1 MEQNQQNQ
9 INPQLRKPQPIDF
22 GAIWQA
28 IKSNRKLY
36 YIVLPIAF
44 VVAVVIAK
52 SIPTYYKC
60 EVMLAPEAGGG
71 GGSASQ
77 LASLASSFG
86 VNIGGGGNAGGD
98 AITPTLYPDLMKST
112 DFKTSLFPIKVH
124 GKNDKTSMTYY
135 DYLKNEWKEPWWED
149 FFGLMAPEKKQDTL
163 VNNFELTGEQARIAG
178 MIMKNVVCKIDKKT
192 NLISISVTTQEPYI
206 AALLA
211 DSVKTR
217 LQDFLTEYRTQ
228 KSRHDLE
235 YAEMLQQQAKKD
247 YEHARQKYVEFVD
260 ANQDVVLE
268 SIRQMQT
275 DLENDLQLQYNNY
288 NTLSAQVLA
297 YKAKV
302 QEATPAFTTLQRA
315 TVPLAPAGPKR
326 PLILFVCLFLA
337 AMVTTIWV
345 LHKEHQL
352 KPLLGLS

>member
-1 MEQNQQNQ
+1 MNQNQ
-9 INPQLRKPQPIDF
+9 IQSQGRKPLPIDF

-28 IKSNRKLY
+28 LKKNRKLY
-36 YIVLPIAF
+36 YVVLPIAF
-44 VVAVVIAK
+44 VVAIVIAK

-60 EVMLAPEAGGG
+60 EVILAPEAGGG
-71 GGSASQ
+71 SGSMGQ

-86 VNIGGGGNAGGD
+86 VSIGGSSNAGGD

-124 GKNDKTSMTYY
+124 SKKDKTSMTYY
-135 DYLKNEWKEPWWED
+135 DYLKNEWKEPWWKD
-149 FFGLMAPEKKQDTL
+149 FFGLMAPEKKKDTL

-178 MIMKNVVCKIDKKT
+178 MINKNVLCKIDKKT
-192 NLISISVTTQEPYI
+192 NLISINVTTQDPYI

-211 DSVKTR
+211 DSVKAR
-217 LQDFLTEYRTQ
+217 LQDFLTDYRTK

-315 TVPLAPAGPKR
+315 TVPLGPAGPKR
-326 PLILFVCLFLA
+326 PQILFVCLFLA
-337 AMVTTIWV
+337 ALFTTVWI
-345 LHKEHQL
+345 LYKEHQL
-352 KPLLGLS
+352 KSLLGLA

>member
-1 MEQNQQNQ
+1 MEQNQ
-9 INPQLRKPQPIDF
+9 INTQVNKVKSIDF
-22 GAIWQA
+22 CAIRQA
-28 IKSNRKLY
+28 LKKNRKLY
-36 YIVLPIAF
+36 YIVLPFAF
-44 VVAVVIAK
+44 VLAIVITK
-52 SIPTYYKC
+52 SIPPYYKC
-60 EVMLAPEAGGG
+60 EVILAPELGG
-71 GGSASQ
+71 GGSSMGQ

-86 VNIGGGGNAGGD
+86 VSIGGGGATGGD
-98 AITPTLYPDLMKST
+98 AITPSLYPDLMKST

-124 GKNDKTSMTYY
+124 GKKDKTSMTYY

-149 FFGLMAPEKKQDTL
+149 FFGLMAPEKKKDTL
-163 VNNFELTGEQARIAG
+163 VNNFELTGEQARIAS
-178 MIMKNVVCKIDKKT
+178 MINKNVLCKIDQKYG
-192 NLISISVTTQEPYI
+192 LVTINVTAQDSYI

-211 DSVKTR
+211 DSVKAR
-217 LQDFLTEYRTQ
+217 LQDFLTDYRTK

-235 YAEMLQQQAKKD
+235 YAEMLQVQAKKD

-268 SIRQMQT
+268 SIRQKQT

-315 TVPLAPAGPKR
+315 TVPLGPTGPNR
-326 PLILFVCLFLA
+326 NRILFVCLFLA
-337 AMVTTIWV
+337 ALFTTIYV
-345 LHKEHQL
+345 LYKEHQL

>member
-1 MEQNQQNQ
+1 MEQNQIQSKG
-9 INPQLRKPQPIDF
+9 RKLQPIDF
-22 GAIWQA
+22 GAIGQA
-28 IKSNRKLY
+28 LKKNRKLY
-36 YIVLPIAF
+36 YVILPITF

-52 SIPTYYKC
+52 SIPPYYKC
-60 EVMLAPEAGGG
+60 EVILAPEAGAGG
-71 GGSASQ
+71 GNAGQ

-86 VNIGGGGNAGGD
+86 VSLGGGGNASGD
-98 AITPTLYPDLMKST
+98 AITPSLYPDLMKST

-124 GKNDKTSMTYY
+124 GKKDKTSITYY
-135 DYLKNEWKEPWWED
+135 DYLKNEWKAPWWED
-149 FFGLMAPEKKQDTL
+149 FFGLMAPENKPDTL
-163 VNNFELTGEQARIAG
+163 VDNFELTGEQARIAG
-178 MIMKNVVCKIDKKT
+178 MIMKTVVCKIDKKT

-235 YAEMLQQQAKKD
+235 YAEMLLRQAKKD

-260 ANQDVVLE
+260 ANQDIVLE
-268 SIRQMQT
+268 SIRQKQT

-315 TVPLAPAGPKR
+315 TVPLGPAGPKKGQ
-326 PLILFVCLFLA
+326 IVFVCLFLA
-337 AMVTTIWV
+337 ALFTTVWI
-345 LHKEHQL
+345 LYIEHQL

>member
-9 INPQLRKPQPIDF
+9 INPQVRKPQPIDF

-288 NTLSAQVLA
+288 NTLNAQVLA

>member
-1 MEQNQQNQ
+1 MEQNQIQSQN
-9 INPQLRKPQPIDF
+9 RKFQSVNF

-28 IKSNRKLY
+28 IKRNRKLY
-36 YIVLPIAF
+36 YVVLPVALF
-44 VVAVVIAK
+44 VALAIAK
-52 SIPTYYKC
+52 SVPPYYKC
-60 EVMLAPEAGGG
+60 EVILAPEAGGG
-71 GGSASQ
+71 GSSMGQ

-86 VNIGGGGNAGGD
+86 VSLGGGNAGGD
-98 AITPTLYPDLMKST
+98 AITPSLYPDLMKST

-124 GKNDKTSMTYY
+124 SKKDKTSITYY

-149 FFGLMAPEKKQDTL
+149 FFGLMAPEKKKDTL
-163 VNNFELTGEQARIAG
+163 VNNFELTGEQMRIAG
-178 MIMKNVVCKIDKKT
+178 MINKNIVCIINKKT
-192 NLISISVTTQEPYI
+192 GLISINVTAQDPYI
-206 AALLA
+206 VALLA

-217 LQDFLTEYRTQ
+217 LQDFLTDYRTM

-235 YAEMLQQQAKKD
+235 YAEMLQIQAKKD

-315 TVPLAPAGPKR
+315 TVPLGPAGPKKGQ
-326 PLILFVCLFLA
+326 IVFVCIFLA
-337 AMVTTIWV
+337 TLFTTMWI
-345 LHKEHQL
+345 LYKEKQL
-352 KPLLGLS
+352 KALLGLS

>member
-1 MEQNQQNQ
+1 MEQNQ
-9 INPQLRKPQPIDF
+9 IYPDKKVQPLLIDLK
-22 GAIWQA
+22 AIGLA
-28 IKSNRKLY
+28 IKKNRKLY
-36 YIVLPIAF
+36 YVVLSVAF
-44 VVAVVIAK
+44 VVAIVIVK
-52 SIPTYYKC
+52 SIPTYYSC
-60 EVMLAPEAGGG
+60 EVLLAPESG
-71 GGSASQ
+71 GGSSSMGQ

-86 VNIGGGGNAGGD
+86 VSLGGGGNTGGD
-98 AITPTLYPDLMKST
+98 AITPSLYPDLMKST
-112 DFKTSLFPIKVH
+112 DFKTSLFPIKVQ
-124 GKNDKTSMTYY
+124 GKKDKTSITYY

-149 FFGLMAPEKKQDTL
+149 FFGLMAPEKKKDTL
-163 VNNFELTGEQARIAG
+163 VNNFELTGEQSRIAA
-178 MIMKNVVCKIDKKT
+178 MINKNVVCLIDKKT
-192 NLISISVTTQEPYI
+192 GLISIKVKTQDPYI

-235 YAEMLQQQAKKD
+235 YAEMLLRQAKKD

-268 SIRQMQT
+268 SIRQKQT

-288 NTLSAQVLA
+288 NTLCAQVLA

-326 PLILFVCLFLA
+326 PQIVFVCLFLA
-337 AMVTTIWV
+337 ALFITIWI
-345 LHKEHQL
+345 LFKEHQI
-352 KPLLGLS
+352 KSLLGLS

>member
-1 MEQNQQNQ
+1 MEENQ
-9 INPQLRKPQPIDF
+9 IQFQGRKFHPVNF
-22 GAIWQA
+22 GAIWQT
-28 IKSNRKLY
+28 IKRKRKIY
-36 YIVLPIAF
+36 YVALPIAL
-44 VVAVVIAK
+44 VVAFVIIK

-60 EVMLAPEAGGG
+60 EVILAPESGAG

-86 VNIGGGGNAGGD
+86 VSLGGGNASGD
-98 AITPTLYPDLMKST
+98 AITPSLYPDLIKST

-124 GKNDKTSMTYY
+124 KKNDKKIMSYY

-149 FFGLMAPEKKQDTL
+149 FFGLMAPEKQQDTL
-163 VNNFELTGEQARIAG
+163 VNNFELTGEQSRIAG
-178 MIMKNVVCKIDKKT
+178 MINKNVVCKIDKKT
-192 NLISISVTTQEPYI
+192 SLITIDVTTQEPYV

-211 DSVKTR
+211 DSIKNR
-217 LQDFLTEYRTQ
+217 LQEFLTDYRTQ

-235 YAEMLQQQAKKD
+235 YAEMLLHQSKKD
-247 YEHARQKYVEFVD
+247 YERARQKYVEFVD

-315 TVPLAPAGPKR
+315 TVPLGPAGPKR
-326 PLILFVCLFLA
+326 SQILSVFLFLA
-337 AMVTTIWV
+337 ALFTTIWI
-345 LHKEHQL
+345 LYKEKQL
-352 KPLLGLS
+352 KSLLGLA

>member
-1 MEQNQQNQ
+1 MEQKQITNQPVVKEQS
-9 INPQLRKPQPIDF
+9 IDF
-22 GAIWQA
+22 DAICKA
-28 IKSNRKLY
+28 FVKHKTLY
-36 YIVLPIAF
+36 LKVLPIAF
-44 VVAVVIAK
+44 ILGYIIVK
-52 SIPTYYKC
+52 SIPATFMC
-60 EVMLAPEAGGG
+60 QVVLAPESGEGGEG
-71 GGSASQ
+71 ASQ
-77 LASLASSFG
+77 LTSLASSLG
-86 VNIGGGGNAGGD
+86 VSIGGSNTGGD
-98 AITPTLYPDLMKST
+98 ALTPNIYPDLMKST
-112 DFKTSLFPIKVH
+112 DFKTSLFPIKVYS
-124 GKNDKTSMTYY
+124 KKDKTTMTYY

-178 MIMKNVVCKIDKKT
+178 LIMKAVTCTIDKKT
-192 NLISISVTTQEPYI
+192 GLITIDVTAQDPYV
-206 AALLA
+206 AALVA

-217 LQDFLTEYRTQ
+217 LQDFLTDYRTQ
-228 KSRHDLE
+228 KSRHNLE
-235 YAEMLQQQAKKD
+235 YAEMLLRQAKKD

-315 TVPLAPAGPKR
+315 TVPLGPAGPQHSQI
-326 PLILFVCLFLA
+326 LGICLFFAILF
-337 AMVTTIWV
+337 TTVYI
-345 LHKEHQL
+345 LYKENQL

>member
-1 MEQNQQNQ
+1 MEQNQIISQT
-9 INPQLRKPQPIDF
+9 KKVKSIDF
-22 GAIWQA
+22 VAIWQA
-28 IKSNRKLY
+28 IKNNRKLY

-52 SIPTYYKC
+52 SIPTYYQC
-60 EVMLAPEAGGG
+60 EVLLAPESGGG
-71 GGSASQ
+71 GGTSQ

-86 VNIGGGGNAGGD
+86 VSLGGGGNAGGD
-98 AITPTLYPDLMKST
+98 AITPSLYPDLMKST

-124 GKNDKTSMTYY
+124 GKKDKTTMTYY
-135 DYLKNEWKEPWWED
+135 DYLKNEWKEPWWKD
-149 FFGLMAPEKKQDTL
+149 FFGLMAPEGKPDTL
-163 VNNFELTGEQARIAG
+163 VNNFELTGEQARISG
-178 MIMKNVVCKIDKKT
+178 MIMKNVVCRIDKKS
-192 NLISISVTTQEPYI
+192 NLISINVTTQDPYI

-211 DSVKTR
+211 DSVKAR
-217 LQDFLTEYRTQ
+217 LQDFLTDYRTQ

-235 YAEMLQQQAKKD
+235 YAEMLQSQAKKD

-315 TVPLAPAGPKR
+315 TVPLGPAGPKR
-326 PLILFVCLFLA
+326 GQMIMLCLFVAALF
-337 AMVTTIWV
+337 TTIWV
-345 LHKEHQL
+345 LLKENLL
-352 KPLLGLS
+352 KQLLGLS

>member
-1 MEQNQQNQ
+1 MEQNQ
-9 INPQLRKPQPIDF
+9 INSQVKKLQPIDF

-28 IKSNRKLY
+28 IKVNKKLY

-44 VVAVVIAK
+44 VVGAVIAK

-60 EVMLAPEAGGG
+60 EVLLAPESGAGGN
-71 GGSASQ
+71 SMSQ
-77 LASLASSFG
+77 LSSLASSFG
-86 VNIGGGGNAGGD
+86 VSLGGGGNAAGD
-98 AITPTLYPDLMKST
+98 AITPALYPDLMKST

-124 GKNDKTSMTYY
+124 RKNENTSMSYY

-149 FFGLMAPEKKQDTL
+149 WFGLRSPEKKPDTL

-192 NLISISVTTQEPYI
+192 ELISINVTTQDPYI

-235 YAEMLQQQAKKD
+235 YAEMLLRQAKKD

-288 NTLSAQVLA
+288 NTLCAQVLA

-315 TVPLAPAGPKR
+315 TVPLAPSGPR
-326 PLILFVCLFLA
+326 RGMIVFVCLFLA
-337 AMVTTIWV
+337 ALFTTVWI
-345 LHKEHQL
+345 LNKEHQL

>member
-9 INPQLRKPQPIDF
+9 INPQVRKPQPIDF

-28 IKSNRKLY
+28 IKKHRMAYCK
-36 YIVLPIAF
+36 VLPIAL
-44 VVAVVIAK
+44 VVACVIAV
-52 SIPTYYKC
+52 SLPTFYTC
-60 EVMLAPEAGGG
+60 EVLLTPETGDGTSSKG
-71 GGSASQ
+71 Q

-86 VNIGGGGNAGGD
+86 VSLGGGGNAAGD
-98 AITPTLYPDLMKST
+98 AITPSLYPDLMKST

-124 GKNDKTSMTYY
+124 GKNDKTTMTYY
-135 DYLKNEWKEPWWED
+135 DYLKNEWKEPWWAN
-149 FFGLMAPEKKQDTL
+149 FFGLMTPEKEPDTL
-163 VNNFELTGEQARIAG
+163 VNNFELTGEQARIAN
-178 MIMKNVVCKIDKKT
+178 MIISNVACMIDKKT
-192 NLISISVTTQEPYI
+192 GLISINVTAQDPYI

-217 LQDFLTEYRTQ
+217 LQNFLTDYRTQ

-235 YAEMLQQQAKKD
+235 YAEMLLRQAKKD

-260 ANQDVVLE
+260 ANQDIVLE

-302 QEATPAFTTLQRA
+302 QESTPAFTTLQRA

-326 PLILFVCLFLA
+326 IKIVLACLFLSTIL
-337 AMVTTIWV
+337 TTVWI
-345 LHKEHQL
+345 LYKENQL
-352 KPLLGLS
+352 KRLLGLS

>member
-1 MEQNQQNQ
+1 MEQEQ
-9 INPQLRKPQPIDF
+9 IYPNKKVQPLILDLK
-22 GAIWQA
+22 AIGYA
-28 IKSNRKLY
+28 IKKNRKLY
-36 YIVLPIAF
+36 YIGLSIAF
-44 VVAVVIAK
+44 VLGIVIAK
-52 SIPTYYKC
+52 SIPRYYSC
-60 EVMLAPEAGGG
+60 EVLLAPESG
-71 GGSASQ
+71 GGSSSMGQ

-86 VNIGGGGNAGGD
+86 VSLGGGGNAGGD
-98 AITPTLYPDLMKST
+98 AITPALYPDLMKST

-124 GKNDKTSMTYY
+124 GKNDKTSITYY
-135 DYLKNEWKEPWWED
+135 DYLKNEWKEPWWVD
-149 FFGLMAPEKKQDTL
+149 FFGLMAPEKIKDTL
-163 VNNFELTGEQARIAG
+163 VNNFELTGEQARIAA
-178 MIMKNVVCKIDKKT
+178 MINKNVVCSIDKKT
-192 NLISISVTTQEPYI
+192 NLISIKVKTQDPYI

-260 ANQDVVLE
+260 ANQDIVLE

-288 NTLSAQVLA
+288 NTLNAQVLA

-315 TVPLAPAGPKR
+315 TVPLGPAGPKR
-326 PLILFVCLFLA
+326 PQILFVCLFLA
-337 AMVTTIWV
+337 ALFTTVWI
-345 LHKEHQL
+345 LYKEHQL
-352 KPLLGLS
+352 KSLLGLA

>member
-1 MEQNQQNQ
+1 MEQNQIQSQ
-9 INPQLRKPQPIDF
+9 GRKLQPIDF

-28 IKSNRKLY
+28 LKKNRKLY

-44 VVAVVIAK
+44 VVAMVIAK

-60 EVMLAPEAGGG
+60 EVLLAPESGAGSGT
-71 GGSASQ
+71 SQ

-86 VNIGGGGNAGGD
+86 VSLGGGGNAGGD
-98 AITPTLYPDLMKST
+98 AITPSLYPDLMKST

-124 GKNDKTSMTYY
+124 GKKDKTSITYY

-149 FFGLMAPEKKQDTL
+149 FFGLMAPEKKKDTL
-163 VNNFELTGEQARIAG
+163 VNNFELTGEQSRIAG
-178 MIMKNVVCKIDKKT
+178 MINKNVVCKIDKKT
-192 NLISISVTTQEPYI
+192 NLISINVTTQDPYI

-211 DSVKTR
+211 DSVKAR
-217 LQDFLTEYRTQ
+217 LQDFLTDYRTK

-235 YAEMLQQQAKKD
+235 YAEMLQVQAKKD

-315 TVPLAPAGPKR
+315 TVPLGPAGPKR
-326 PLILFVCLFLA
+326 PQILFVCLFLA
-337 AMVTTIWV
+337 ALFTTVWI
-345 LHKEHQL
+345 LYKEHQL

>member
-1 MEQNQQNQ
+1 MEQNQ
-9 INPQLRKPQPIDF
+9 INSQPKVPQSVTIDF
-22 GAIWQA
+22 GKIGQS
-28 IKSNRKLY
+28 IKKHRKLY
-36 YIVLPIAF
+36 YKVLAVTF

-60 EVMLAPEAGGG
+60 EVLLAPES
-71 GGSASQ
+71 GSGSGSMGQ

-86 VNIGGGGNAGGD
+86 VSLGGGGNAGGD
-98 AITPTLYPDLMKST
+98 AITPSLYPDLMKST

-124 GKNDKTSMTYY
+124 GKKDKTSITYY

-149 FFGLMAPEKKQDTL
+149 FFGLMAPEKKKDTL
-163 VNNFELTGEQARIAG
+163 VNNFELTGEQSRIAG
-178 MIMKNVVCKIDKKT
+178 MINKNVVCKIDKKT
-192 NLISISVTTQEPYI
+192 NLISINVTTQDPYI

-217 LQDFLTEYRTQ
+217 LQDFLTDYRTQ

-235 YAEMLQQQAKKD
+235 YAEMLQVQAKKD

-288 NTLSAQVLA
+288 NTLNAQVLA

-315 TVPLAPAGPKR
+315 TVPLGPAGPKR
-326 PLILFVCLFLA
+326 PQILFVCLFLA
-337 AMVTTIWV
+337 ALFTTIYV
-345 LHKEHQL
+345 LYKEHQL
-352 KPLLGLS
+352 KPLLGLA

>member
-1 MEQNQQNQ
+1 MELNQ
-9 INPQLRKPQPIDF
+9 INPQVRKPQPIDF

-28 IKSNRKLY
+28 LKKNRKLY

-44 VVAVVIAK
+44 VVAIVIAK

-60 EVMLAPEAGGG
+60 EVLLAPESG
-71 GGSASQ
+71 GGSSMGQ

-86 VNIGGGGNAGGD
+86 VNLGGGGNAGGD
-98 AITPTLYPDLMKST
+98 AITPSLYPDLMKST

-124 GKNDKTSMTYY
+124 GKKDKTSITYY
-135 DYLKNEWKEPWWED
+135 DYLKNKWKEPWWED
-149 FFGLMAPEKKQDTL
+149 FFGLMAPEKKKDTL
-163 VNNFELTGEQARIAG
+163 VNNFELTGEQYRITG
-178 MIMKNVVCKIDKKT
+178 MINKNVVCKIDKKT
-192 NLISISVTTQEPYI
+192 GLISINVTTQDPYI

-235 YAEMLQQQAKKD
+235 YAEMLQVQAKKD

-268 SIRQMQT
+268 SIRQKQT

-315 TVPLAPAGPKR
+315 TVPLGPAGPKR
-326 PLILFVCLFLA
+326 PQILFVCLFLA
-337 AMVTTIWV
+337 AMFTTIWI
-345 LHKEHQL
+345 LYKEHQL
-352 KPLLGLS
+352 KPLFGLS

>member
-1 MEQNQQNQ
+1 MEQNQIQSQ
-9 INPQLRKPQPIDF
+9 SRKPQPIDF

-28 IKSNRKLY
+28 LKKNRKLY
-36 YIVLPIAF
+36 YVVLPVAF
-44 VVAVVIAK
+44 VVAIVIAK

-60 EVMLAPEAGGG
+60 EVILAPEAGGG
-71 GGSASQ
+71 SGSMGQ

-86 VNIGGGGNAGGD
+86 VSLGGGGNAGGD

-112 DFKTSLFPIKVH
+112 DFKTSLFPIKLH
-124 GKNDKTSMTYY
+124 GKKDKTSMTYY

-192 NLISISVTTQEPYI
+192 NLISINVTTQDPYI
-206 AALLA
+206 TALLA

-228 KSRHDLE
+228 KANHDLE
-235 YAEMLQQQAKKD
+235 YAEMLQVQAKKD

-260 ANQDVVLE
+260 ANQDIVLE
-268 SIRQMQT
+268 SIRQKQT

-315 TVPLAPAGPKR
+315 TVPLGPAGPQKNR
-326 PLILFVCLFLA
+326 IIMICIFMAV
-337 AMVTTIWV
+337 VITTLYV
-345 LHKEHQL
+345 LVKEHQL

>member
-1 MEQNQQNQ
+1 MEQNQIQPQ
-9 INPQLRKPQPIDF
+9 IRKPQPIDF

-28 IKSNRKLY
+28 IKKHSKLY
-36 YIVLPIAF
+36 AKVLSITF
-44 VVAVVIAK
+44 VVVCVIVK
-52 SIPTYYKC
+52 SIPAYYEC
-60 EVMLAPEAGGG
+60 LVVLAPEAGAE
-71 GGSASQ
+71 SASMGQ

-86 VNIGGGGNAGGD
+86 VSIGGGGSAAGD
-98 AITPTLYPDLMKST
+98 AITPSLYPDLMKST

-124 GKNDKTSMTYY
+124 RKNEKTTMSYY

-149 FFGLMAPEKKQDTL
+149 CFGLRAPEKKPDTL

-178 MIMKNVVCKIDKKT
+178 MIMKNVVCEIDKKT
-192 NLISISVTTQEPYI
+192 NLISINVTAQDPYI
-206 AALLA
+206 VALLA
-211 DSVKTR
+211 DSVQSR
-217 LQDFLTEYRTQ
+217 LQDFLTDYRTK

-235 YAEMLQQQAKKD
+235 YAEMLLRQAKKD

-260 ANQDVVLE
+260 ANQDIVLE

-288 NTLSAQVLA
+288 NTLCAQVLA

-315 TVPLAPAGPKR
+315 TVPLVKAGPKR
-326 PLILFVCLFLA
+326 GLIIFVTLFL
-337 AMVTTIWV
+337 VFLFTTTWV

>member
-9 INPQLRKPQPIDF
+9 INPQVRKPQPIDF

-71 GGSASQ
+71 SSSMGQ

-86 VNIGGGGNAGGD
+86 VSLGGGGNAGGD
-98 AITPTLYPDLMKST
+98 AITPSLYPDLMKST

-192 NLISISVTTQEPYI
+192 DLISISVTTQEPYI

-211 DSVKTR
+211 DSVQTR
-217 LQDFLTEYRTQ
+217 LQDFLTDYRTK

-260 ANQDVVLE
+260 ANQDIVLE
-268 SIRQMQT
+268 SIRQKQT

-326 PLILFVCLFLA
+326 PQILFVCLFLA
-337 AMVTTIWV
+337 ALFTTIWI
-345 LHKEHQL
+345 LYKEHQL

>member
-1 MEQNQQNQ
+1 MEQNQIQSQN
-9 INPQLRKPQPIDF
+9 RKFQSVNF

-28 IKSNRKLY
+28 IKRNRKLY
-36 YIVLPIAF
+36 YVVLPVALF
-44 VVAVVIAK
+44 VALVIAK
-52 SIPTYYKC
+52 SIPPYYKC
-60 EVMLAPEAGGG
+60 EVILAPEAGGG
-71 GGSASQ
+71 SEMGQ

-86 VNIGGGGNAGGD
+86 VSIGSGSQGGD
-98 AITPTLYPDLMKST
+98 AITPSLYPDLMKST

-124 GKNDKTSMTYY
+124 AKKDKTTMTYY

-149 FFGLMAPEKKQDTL
+149 FFGLMAPEKKKDTL
-163 VNNFELTGEQARIAG
+163 VNNFELTGEQARIAS
-178 MIMKNVVCKIDKKT
+178 MINKNVLCKIDQKYG
-192 NLISISVTTQEPYI
+192 LVTINVTAQDSYI

-211 DSVKTR
+211 DSVKAR
-217 LQDFLTEYRTQ
+217 LQDFLTDYRTK

-260 ANQDVVLE
+260 ANQDIVLE

-288 NTLSAQVLA
+288 NTLNAQVLA

-315 TVPLAPAGPKR
+315 TVPLGPAGPKR
-326 PLILFVCLFLA
+326 PQIIFVCLFLA
-337 AMVTTIWV
+337 ALFTTIWI
-345 LHKEHQL
+345 LYKERQL

>member
-1 MEQNQQNQ
+1 MEQNQFNQ
-9 INPQLRKPQPIDF
+9 INRPTRKTQPIDF
-22 GAIWQA
+22 GAIGKA
-28 IKSNRKLY
+28 IVNNRKIY
-36 YIVLPIAF
+36 YIVLLVSF
-44 VVAVVIAK
+44 VVGYVIFK

-60 EVMLAPEAGGG
+60 EVLLAPESG
-71 GGSASQ
+71 GGSSSMGQ

-86 VNIGGGGNAGGD
+86 VSLGGSSQGGD
-98 AITPTLYPDLMKST
+98 AITPTIYPDLMKST

-124 GKNDKTSMTYY
+124 RKKEKTTTTYY
-135 DYLKNEWKEPWWED
+135 NYMKNEWKKPWWED
-149 FFGLMAPEKKQDTL
+149 FFGLMKPENRPDTI
-163 VNNFELTGEQARIAG
+163 VDNFELTDEQARISDL
-178 MIMKNVVCKIDKKT
+178 IIRNVVCKQDKKT
-192 NLISISVTTQEPYI
+192 NLISIAVNAQDPYI

-235 YAEMLQQQAKKD
+235 YAEMLLRQAKKD

-260 ANQDVVLE
+260 ANQDIVLE
-268 SIRQMQT
+268 SIRQKQT

-315 TVPLAPAGPKR
+315 TVPLGPAGPQKNR
-326 PLILFVCLFLA
+326 IIMICIFMAV
-337 AMVTTIWV
+337 VITTLYV
-345 LHKEHQL
+345 LVKEHQL